1 MAIYE
6 RQYTN
11 RVNWQNSPS
20 VATPLD
26 AEKLNIMDKGLQDI
40 DAAAKNAIDQLV
52 EMIDGGGG
60 MDTIKNVFFVT
71 SCVNSNMTEIGGG
84 NGNGDDEQ
92 YAS

>member
-6 RQYTN
+6 RQYPN
-11 RVNWQNSPS
+11 RVNWQNTPS
-20 VATPLD
+20 VSTPLA

-60 MDTIKNVFFVT
+60 MDTIKNVFFVI
-71 SCVNSNMTEIGGG
+71 SCIDSNMTEMGG
-84 NGNGDDEQ
+84 NGDGDDVFH
-92 YAS
+92 AT

>member
-6 RQYTN
+6 RQYPN
-11 RVNWQNSPS
+11 RVNWQNTPS
-20 VATPLD
+20 VSTPLA

-60 MDTIKNVFFVT
+60 MDTIKNLFFVK
-71 SCVNSNMTEIGGG
+71 SCVNSNMTEIGG
-84 NGNGDDEQ
+84 NGNG
-92 YAS
+92 